1 MALSERD
8 RKRVVKEIEVQIT
21 KAHDEARRIL
31 ETTPSYPNAVD
42 SAHRAVAALASAT
55 ALYETLYELDHHPED
70 D

>member
-8 RKRVVKEIEVQIT
+8 RKVVVKEIEIQIN
-21 KAHDEARRIL
+21 KAHKEARRIL

-42 SAHRAVAALASAT
+42 SAHRTVVALTRAVTLH
-55 ALYETLYELDHHPED
+55 EMLYELDHHPED